1 MQIKTRA
8 KDKKSA
14 KGKGKA
20 KETASIGP
28 QAQNTTRISS
38 PGGTLGT
45 EGLSSLRRTLR
56 AHGPSNPNPP
66 LDNPAM
72 DTDDDKD
79 PGDITATDSDADDE
93 AAFTRSIYTKT
104 SSGNPK
110 KIGYCLNPKDP
121 ANFLKLASALN
132 IFLSDTL
139 TDNQINEADNL
150 IQEYNVELIEVSRF
164 PCTCP
169 IFAGL
174 ISSTGSA
181 LWAGRN
187 KA

>member
-1 MQIKTRA
+1 MR
-8 KDKKSA
+8 
-14 KGKGKA
+14 
-20 KETASIGP
+20 IG
-28 QAQNTTRISS
+28 S

-45 EGLSSLRRTLR
+45 EGLSRLRRTLR
-56 AHGPSNPNPP
+56 TCDPSNPNPP
-66 LDNPAM
+66 LGNPAM

-79 PGDITATDSDADDE
+79 PGDSTATDSDADDE

-110 KIGYCLNPKDP
+110 KLGYCLDPKDP

-150 IQEYNVELIEVSRF
+150 IREYNVELIEVSRI
-164 PCTCP
+164 PRTYP

-174 ISSTGSA
+174 ISSTVSA
-181 LWAGRN
+181 LWARRN